1 MTDHASW
8 LRRAK
13 QAYRRRRLARYGV
26 VARQL
31 CTKSLVG
38 SGSGAWTVCLDGI
51 DESSVVY
58 SFGAGTDISF
68 DLELHRLTG
77 AEIHIFDPTPRS
89 IDWMRR
95 QELPEGVRFHEFGI
109 GAADGEIEFHPPRRA
124 SSSHFSPVARYRR
137 TASGEVIKAPVLRLA
152 TIAHRLGH
160 ERIALMKMD
169 IEGGEY
175 AVIEDMA
182 AADVPVNQLLV
193 EFHHSYATIPL
204 SRTVAAVRQL
214 ERVGFAC
221 FHLSERTYEMSFIA
235 ADPAPF
241 SARATPAA

>member
-1 MTDHASW
+1 MSGCGARNCPRGFGSTNSESAAPTARSNST
-8 LRRAK
+8 RRA
-13 QAYRRRRLARYGV
+13 ARRR
-26 VARQL
+26 
-31 CTKSLVG
+31 
-38 SGSGAWTVCLDGI
+38 
-51 DESSVVY
+51 
-58 SFGAGTDISF
+58 
-68 DLELHRLTG
+68 
-77 AEIHIFDPTPRS
+77 PTF
-89 IDWMRR
+89 RR
-95 QELPEGVRFHEFGI
+95 W
-109 GAADGEIEFHPPRRA
+109 
-124 SSSHFSPVARYRR
+124 RYRR